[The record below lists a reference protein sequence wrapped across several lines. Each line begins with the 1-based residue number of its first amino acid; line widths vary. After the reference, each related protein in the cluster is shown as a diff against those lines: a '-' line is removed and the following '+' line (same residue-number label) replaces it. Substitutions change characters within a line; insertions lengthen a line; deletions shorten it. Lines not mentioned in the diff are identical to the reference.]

1 MRKLSDDSE
10 FNDTLKKLDS
20 DLRWSKNRK
29 DIVKNRIF
37 MDIEQLEYPVK
48 NKKSSAYIMRNTLYG
63 VCTLIILLG
72 LFIGS
77 AFFSPSMAEVAS
89 KIPYLNQLFHSV
101 PINKVIWENLE
112 EKGYQI
118 AGISRDGKGMVIYIE
133 GSEQYFEDV
142 KEEVKE
148 TAQKIINGKGY
159 DNDAVKVERQIDKVV
174 QISQRDEEISE
185 AVQGGIEQLANENST
200 ILTHGFSYPSPDSEN
215 IIIHIDVPDK
225 ETRINEIK
233 DVMTEILNDRGI
245 EKYTI
250 EINRINLQK
259 QEKEAQWGELFP
271 VIYEGLS
278 SKKEYQVT
286 GFAYSFDPAPLQ
298 IIIKTS
304 IHVSDR
310 EADAKVRLIEETIE
324 EFLESKEIQ
333 QKIGGDPYIIII
345 RDKEQNKIN

>member
-10 FNDTLKKLDS
+10 FNDRLKKLDS
-20 DLRWSKNRK
+20 DLRWNKNRK

-48 NKKSSAYIMRNTLYG
+48 NKKSSAYIMRKTLYG

-118 AGISRDGKGMVIYIE
+118 AGISRDGKGIVIYIE

-174 QISQRDEEISE
+174 QISHREEEISE
-185 AVQGGIEQLANENST
+185 AVQGGIEQLANENFT

-225 ETRINEIK
+225 ETRIMK
-233 DVMTEILNDRGI
+233 
-245 EKYTI
+245 
-250 EINRINLQK
+250 
-259 QEKEAQWGELFP
+259 
-271 VIYEGLS
+271 
-278 SKKEYQVT
+278 
-286 GFAYSFDPAPLQ
+286 
-298 IIIKTS
+298 
-304 IHVSDR
+304 
-310 EADAKVRLIEETIE
+310 
-324 EFLESKEIQ
+324 
-333 QKIGGDPYIIII
+333 
-345 RDKEQNKIN
+345 